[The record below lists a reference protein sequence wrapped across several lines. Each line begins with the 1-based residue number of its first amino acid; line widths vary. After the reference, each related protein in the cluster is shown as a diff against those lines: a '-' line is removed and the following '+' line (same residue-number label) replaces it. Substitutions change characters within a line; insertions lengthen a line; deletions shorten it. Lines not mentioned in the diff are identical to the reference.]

1 MKSLLT
7 VLCCLFIVG
16 LQAQD
21 AAGIDFN
28 HDATFDELLAQAKVE
43 NKLIFVDAYA
53 TWCGPCKM
61 MERQVFN
68 KASVGDFFNTNFI
81 NLKLD
86 VEKGEG
92 PDLARRYGVRAMPTY
107 LFIDG
112 DGNVVHTAMGA
123 MPEGRFLHLGQA
135 ALEERARR

>member
-1 MKSLLT
+1 MKAVLIA
-7 VLCCLFIVG
+7 LCCLFTVG

-21 AAGIDFN
+21 AVGIDFS
-28 HDATFDELLAQAKVE
+28 HDATFEELLAEAKE
-43 NKLIFVDAYA
+43 QDKLIFVDAYA

-61 MERQVFN
+61 MERRVFN
-68 KASVGDFFNTNFI
+68 KEAVGEFFNANFI

-86 VEKGEG
+86 VERGEG
-92 PDLARRYGVRAMPTY
+92 PTLARRYGVRAMPTY

-123 MPEGRFLHLGQA
+123 MPEGRFLELGQA
-135 ALEERARR
+135 ALAERARR